1 MAEPTGMSDELPA
14 PLYVLLVL
22 WSVLLLLLLTV
33 ESTVLVFKEPSWLLV
48 LSAHTEPDTAR
59 SSMSLNIYQGVP
71 TLMAGALDS
80 AI

>member
-33 ESTVLVFKEPSWLLV
+33 ESTVLVFKEPSCSLV
-48 LSAHTEPDTAR
+48 LSAHTAPDRAR
-59 SSMSLNIYQGVP
+59 ISMSLNIYQGVP
-71 TLMAGALDS
+71 VEIAGAFDS
-80 AI
+80 